1 MKPWIKARES
11 TVIKKLDS
19 LERQVVYV
27 IDDHPIVS
35 FGLVEM
41 VKDVA
46 PHARIRQFSTLKEA
60 ARHAVLEFPAM
71 VITDFH
77 LRDVQADT
85 FIGLFET
92 LFPNI
97 PVLITA
103 NDDKVMAQLRR
114 FDLDRFIAFSKFTPF
129 PKLIDLIRSGLRMAD
144 IDLIEI
150 PKLTRGLTHK
160 QVEVLELIGAG
171 HSNKEI
177 AQLLNISV
185 ETVKGHVKDILER
198 LKAKNRMEASIIFRH
213 AQIQQNGQPEA
224 SLPNF

>member
-1 MKPWIKARES
+1 MKIIEGS
-11 TVIKKLDS
+11 
-19 LERQVVYV
+19 ERPVVYV

-60 ARHAVLEFPAM
+60 ARRAVEEFPALI
-71 VITDFH
+71 ITDFH

-92 LFPNI
+92 LFPEI
-97 PVLITA
+97 PILITS
-103 NDDKVMAQLRR
+103 NDEKVMAQLRR
-114 FDLDRFIAFSKFTPF
+114 HQLDRFIAFSKFTPF
-129 PKLIDLIRSGLRMAD
+129 AKMIELIRTGLSQAN
-144 IDLIEI
+144 IEPIQI
-150 PKLTRGLTHK
+150 PVLSRSLTHK

-177 AQLLNISV
+177 AILLKISV

-198 LKAKNRMEASIIFRH
+198 LKAKNRMEASIIYRH
-213 AQIQQNGQPEA
+213 TQIQKH
-224 SLPNF
+224 SLPEPSLHNN

>member
-1 MKPWIKARES
+1 MVVKIIEGS
-11 TVIKKLDS
+11 
-19 LERQVVYV
+19 ERPVVYV

-60 ARHAVLEFPAM
+60 ARRAVEEFPALI
-71 VITDFH
+71 ITDFH

-92 LFPNI
+92 LFPEI
-97 PVLITA
+97 PILITS
-103 NDDKVMAQLRR
+103 NDEKVMAQLRR
-114 FDLDRFIAFSKFTPF
+114 HQLDRFIAFSKFTPF
-129 PKLIDLIRSGLRMAD
+129 AKMIELIRTGLSQAN
-144 IDLIEI
+144 IEPIQI
-150 PKLTRGLTHK
+150 PVLSRSLTHK

-177 AQLLNISV
+177 AILLKISV

-198 LKAKNRMEASIIFRH
+198 LKAKNRMEASIIYRH
-213 AQIQQNGQPEA
+213 TQIQKH
-224 SLPNF
+224 SLPEPSLHNN

>member
-1 MKPWIKARES
+1 MMSKKPE
-11 TVIKKLDS
+11 S
-19 LERQVVYV
+19 LERQVVFV

-46 PHARIRQFSTLKEA
+46 PHARIRQFSTLKDA
-60 ARHAVLEFPAM
+60 ARHAIREFPAV

-77 LRDVQADT
+77 LRDVQAES

-92 LFPNI
+92 LFPGI

-103 NDDKVMAQLRR
+103 NDDRVMGQLRR
-114 FDLDRFIAFSKFTPF
+114 HPIERYMAFSKFTPF
-129 PKLIDLIRSGLRMAD
+129 AKILELIRLGLSQAN
-144 IDLIEI
+144 IELLKV
-150 PKLTRGLTHK
+150 PKVTKALTQK

-177 AQLLNISV
+177 ASLLNISI

-198 LKAKNRMEASIIFRH
+198 LHAKNRIEASILYRH
-213 AQIQQNGQPEA
+213 AQIQNHTPAEP
-224 SLPNF
+224 SLHNN

>member
-1 MKPWIKARES
+1 VRSA
-11 TVIKKLDS
+11 VVKKLEG
-19 LERQVVYV
+19 LERQVVFV

-60 ARHAVLEFPAM
+60 ARHAVEEFPALI
-71 VITDFH
+71 ITDFH
-77 LRDVQADT
+77 LRDVQAET

-92 LFPNI
+92 LFPEI

-103 NDDKVMAQLRR
+103 NDDKVMGQLKRHQ
-114 FDLDRFIAFSKFTPF
+114 LDRFIAFSKFTPF
-129 PKLIDLIRSGLRMAD
+129 AKLIDLIRVGLSKAN
-144 IDLIEI
+144 IELLQI
-150 PKLTRGLTHK
+150 PTLSKALTHK

-177 AQLLNISV
+177 ATLLKISV

-198 LKAKNRMEASIIFRH
+198 LKAKNRMEASIIYRH
-213 AQIQQNGQPEA
+213 TQIQKHSAPEP
-224 SLPNF
+224 SLHNN

>member
-1 MKPWIKARES
+1 M
-11 TVIKKLDS
+11 VKKLDN
-19 LERQVVYV
+19 LERQVVFV
-27 IDDHPIVS
+27 VDDHPIVS

-60 ARHAVLEFPAM
+60 ARHAVAEFPAL
-71 VITDFH
+71 IISDFH

-92 LFPNI
+92 LFPDI

-103 NDDKVMAQLRR
+103 NDDKVMGQLKRHQI
-114 FDLDRFIAFSKFTPF
+114 DRFIAFSKFTPF
-129 PKLIDLIRSGLRMAD
+129 PKLIDLIRVGLAQAN
-144 IDLIEI
+144 IDLLEM
-150 PKLTRGLTHK
+150 PKASRSLTQK

-177 AQLLNISV
+177 AALLNISV
-185 ETVKGHVKDILER
+185 ETVKGHVKEILER
-198 LKAKNRMEASIIFRH
+198 LKAKNRMEASIIYRH
-213 AQIQQNGQPEA
+213 TQIRKNSRTEP
-224 SLPNF
+224 SLHNN

>member
-1 MKPWIKARES
+1 M
-11 TVIKKLDS
+11 VKKLDS
-19 LERQVVYV
+19 LERQVVFV
-27 IDDHPIVS
+27 VDDHPIVS

-60 ARHAVLEFPAM
+60 ARHAVAEFPAM
-71 VITDFH
+71 IISDFH

-92 LFPNI
+92 LFPGI

-103 NDDKVMAQLRR
+103 NDDKVMAQLKRHQI
-114 FDLDRFIAFSKFTPF
+114 DRFIAFSKFTPF
-129 PKLIDLIRSGLRMAD
+129 PKLIDLIRIGLAQAN
-144 IDLIEI
+144 IDLMEM
-150 PKLTRGLTHK
+150 PKVSRSLTLK

-177 AQLLNISV
+177 AALLSISV
-185 ETVKGHVKDILER
+185 ETVKGHVKEILER
-198 LKAKNRMEASIIFRH
+198 LNAKNRMEASIIYRH
-213 AQIQQNGQPEA
+213 TQIRKSSRAEP
-224 SLPNF
+224 SLHNN

>member
-1 MKPWIKARES
+1 M
-11 TVIKKLDS
+11 VVKKLDN
-19 LERQVVYV
+19 LERQVVFV
-27 IDDHPIVS
+27 VDDHPIVS

-60 ARHAVLEFPAM
+60 ARHAVAEFPAL
-71 VITDFH
+71 IISDFH

-92 LFPNI
+92 LFPGI

-103 NDDKVMAQLRR
+103 NDDKVMGQLKRHQI
-114 FDLDRFIAFSKFTPF
+114 DRFIAFSKFTPF
-129 PKLIDLIRSGLRMAD
+129 PKLIDLIRVGLAQAN
-144 IDLIEI
+144 IDLLEM
-150 PKLTRGLTHK
+150 PKASRSLTQK

-177 AQLLNISV
+177 AALLNISV
-185 ETVKGHVKDILER
+185 ETVKGHVKEILER
-198 LKAKNRMEASIIFRH
+198 LKAKNRMEASIIYRH
-213 AQIQQNGQPEA
+213 TQIRKNSRTEP
-224 SLPNF
+224 SLHNI

>member
-1 MKPWIKARES
+1 ML
-11 TVIKKLDS
+11 VKKLDN
-19 LERQVVYV
+19 LERQVVFV
-27 IDDHPIVS
+27 VDDHPIVS

-60 ARHAVLEFPAM
+60 ARHAVAEFPAL
-71 VITDFH
+71 IISDFH

-92 LFPNI
+92 LFPGI

-103 NDDKVMAQLRR
+103 NDDKVMGQLKRHQI
-114 FDLDRFIAFSKFTPF
+114 DRFIAFSKFTPF
-129 PKLIDLIRSGLRMAD
+129 PKLIDLIRVGLAQAN
-144 IDLIEI
+144 IDLLEM
-150 PKLTRGLTHK
+150 PKVSRSLTQK

-177 AQLLNISV
+177 AALLNISV
-185 ETVKGHVKDILER
+185 ETVKGHVKEILER
-198 LKAKNRMEASIIFRH
+198 LKAKNRMEASIIYRH
-213 AQIQQNGQPEA
+213 TQIRKNSRTEP
-224 SLPNF
+224 SLHNN